1 MYKLKLCLRYLRT
14 RILLVFT
21 ALSITIG
28 VCVMIV
34 VNGVMAGF
42 SHEMRDRMH
51 GVLSDVT
58 LDSWSASGFPDAQMH
73 MDRIRK
79 VCGDKI
85 ASMTPLCQTQG
96 LVSFQLGQEW
106 IHQPVFIIGID
117 PNGENET
124 KDFGQYFQHPLNRQK
139 LSFDLR
145 EDGYEK
151 SSDPEHPR
159 MVLKDAGWKYRRNLA
174 PPIDVVREP
183 ITDPGSELDRINAQE
198 QTSQPQDAM
207 QTLPSLPPQDN
218 PAQDTPQPS
227 PQRQDVPQPE
237 TTDTTTP
244 LLDMPPLSEEEQYTT
259 PIPDVS
265 QTPAYQD
272 DSVPAPVSQDDGV
285 SDMPESIAPKEQTY
299 VPPAEQQDEE
309 LKAFPSPHNNDDPEA
324 VRTISGKKAVKVQAN
339 YPPASEAQA
348 GAPAD
353 GVVVIP
359 DLPADPHAENEAL
372 EREAAQQS
380 PLPLQAQPSALG
392 SSTDND
398 SVTAPQN
405 ADNSSSVS
413 DPFNQFRKPENV
425 RVFDPRKEQHTGL
438 IMGISLASIRTE
450 DGEEKF
456 FCWPG
461 KDVKL
466 TMASASMP
474 PKGITDN
481 FTVVDIY
488 ESKMSEFDSQFV
500 FIPLDAMQRLR
511 SMIDPISNK
520 TMVNSI
526 RIKLKDEK
534 DGPLVRDM
542 LKEEFNSPDRELYK
556 IQTWQDQRSN
566 LLAAVEMERSVMNV
580 LLFLIIAVCGFSI
593 MTIFLMIVS
602 EKVKDIGILRA
613 LGASSPGIMFVFLN
627 YGLMLGVVGSV
638 LGVVCG
644 LLFLDNINP
653 IADFLS
659 SITGRPVF
667 PPDIYYFYKIPT
679 CVEYQTIVWI
689 VIGTIAVTVLAS
701 VFPAWRA
708 ASMQPVE
715 SLRS

>member
-58 LDSWSASGFPDAQMH
+58 LDSWSASGFPDAQLH

-96 LVSFQLGQEW
+96 LVSFQIGQEW

-183 ITDPGSELDRINAQE
+183 ITDPVGELDRINSQE
-198 QTSQPQDAM
+198 QTSNPQDTM
-207 QTLPSLPPQDN
+207 PSLPGL
-218 PAQDTPQPS
+218 S
-227 PQRQDVPQPE
+227 PQGNPQPE
-237 TTDTTTP
+237 TAPSLPGLTP
-244 LLDMPPLSEEEQYTT
+244 MPEVEQNPVPDVP
-259 PIPDVS
+259 PIPTSPDAGFS
-265 QTPAYQD
+265 E
-272 DSVPAPVSQDDGV
+272 S
-285 SDMPESIAPKEQTY
+285 PESIAPKEQPP
-299 VPPAEQQDEE
+299 VPQADQQDEE
-309 LKAFPSPHNNDDPEA
+309 LKAFPSPHNSDDPEA
-324 VRTISGKKAVKVQAN
+324 VRSISGKNAVKVQAN
-339 YPPASEAQA
+339 YPPASEEQA

-353 GVVVIP
+353 NVVVIP
-359 DLPADPHAENEAL
+359 DLPSDPHAENEAL
-372 EREAAQQS
+372 EREAAQQQQ
-380 PLPLQAQPSALG
+380 PLPMQAQPSNLG
-392 SSTDND
+392 SMED
-398 SVTAPQN
+398 SEPQN
-405 ADNSSSVS
+405 DAGVS

-542 LKEEFNSPDRELYK
+542 LKKEFNSPDRELYK

-627 YGLMLGVVGSV
+627 YGLMLGIVGSV

-659 SITGRPVF
+659 SVTGRPVF

-679 CVEYQTIVWI
+679 CVELPTIVWI

>member
-14 RILLVFT
+14 RMLLAFT
-21 ALSITIG
+21 VLCIMIG
-28 VCVMIV
+28 VAVMIV

-58 LDSWSASGFPDAQMH
+58 LESWSASGFPDAQLH

-85 ASMTPLCQTQG
+85 ASMTPLCQSQG
-96 LVSFQLGQEW
+96 LVSFQIGQEW
-106 IHQPVFIIGID
+106 IHQPVYIIGID

-124 KDFGQYFQHPLNRQK
+124 KDFGQYFQHPLNREK
-139 LSFDLR
+139 LSFELR
-145 EDGYEK
+145 EDGYEQ

-159 MVLKDAGWKYRRNLA
+159 EQLRDAGWKYRRNLA
-174 PPIDVVREP
+174 PPPDVVREP
-183 ITDPGSELDRINAQE
+183 VTDPAAELERINAQQSPE
-198 QTSQPQDAM
+198 SQAIQQDS
-207 QTLPSLPPQDN
+207 LPSLPELPPEDN
-218 PAQDTPQPS
+218 
-227 PQRQDVPQPE
+227 PQPE
-237 TTDTTTP
+237 TQDT
-244 LLDMPPLSEEEQYTT
+244 LPPLPGLSPLPEEEQNPSSVPDSS
-259 PIPDVS
+259 PIPS
-265 QTPAYQD
+265 AQD
-272 DSVPAPVSQDDGV
+272 AGVPELPD
-285 SDMPESIAPKEQTY
+285 SIALKEQTP
-299 VPPAEQQDEE
+299 VPHAEQQDDE
-309 LKAFPSPHNNDDPEA
+309 LKAFPSPHNSDDPEA
-324 VRTISGKKAVKVQAN
+324 VRSISGKNAVRVQAN
-339 YPPASEAQA
+339 YPPVAQA

-353 GVVVIP
+353 GTV
-359 DLPADPHAENEAL
+359 DLPELPSDPHAENEAL
-372 EREAAQQS
+372 EREEMQQN
-380 PLPLQAQPSALG
+380 PLPLASQPSGFVSNIENDPVTPPQKDESG
-392 SSTDND
+392 SAIN
-398 SVTAPQN
+398 
-405 ADNSSSVS
+405 

-438 IMGISLASIRTE
+438 IMGISLASIRKV

-488 ESKMSEFDSQFV
+488 ESNMSEFDSQFV

-511 SMIDPISNK
+511 AMFDPISNK
-520 TMVNSI
+520 GMVNAI

-566 LLAAVEMERSVMNV
+566 LLSAVEMERSIMNV
-580 LLFLIIAVCGFSI
+580 LMFLIIAVCGFTI

-627 YGLMLGVVGSV
+627 YGLLLGVVGSV
-638 LGVVCG
+638 FGVIGG
-644 LLFLDNINP
+644 LIFLDNINP
-653 IADFLS
+653 IADCLS
-659 SITGRPVF
+659 SLTGRQVF

-679 CVEYQTIVWI
+679 CVEWQTIVWI
-689 VIGTIAVTVLAS
+689 VIGTITVTVLAS

-715 SLRS
+715 ALRS

>member
-58 LDSWSASGFPDAQMH
+58 LDSWSASGFPDAQLH
-73 MDRIRK
+73 MERIRK

-139 LSFDLR
+139 LSFELR

-183 ITDPGSELDRINAQE
+183 ITDPAGELDRINAQE
-198 QTSQPQDAM
+198 QASEPQDTM
-207 QTLPSLPPQDN
+207 PSLPGAPPQEN
-218 PAQDTPQPS
+218 S
-227 PQRQDVPQPE
+227 QPE
-237 TTDTTTP
+237 TSDTTP
-244 LLDMPPLSEEEQYTT
+244 SLPGLPPLSEDEQD
-259 PIPDVS
+259 PNPVPDV
-265 QTPAYQD
+265 P
-272 DSVPAPVSQDDGV
+272 SVPDIPPVPEIQGSDV
-285 SDMPESIAPKEQTY
+285 SEMPESIVPKEQAS
-299 VPPAEQQDEE
+299 VPPAEQDEE
-309 LKAFPSPHNNDDPEA
+309 LKAFPSPHNELDPEA

-339 YPPASEAQA
+339 YPPASDAQS

-359 DLPADPHAENEAL
+359 DLPSDPHAENEAL
-372 EREAAQQS
+372 EREAAQQT
-380 PLPLQAQPSALG
+380 PLPMQAQPSNLG
-392 SSTDND
+392 SDEESSPALTSQND
-398 SVTAPQN
+398 AG
-405 ADNSSSVS
+405 AS

-511 SMIDPISNK
+511 SMFDPISNK
-520 TMVNSI
+520 GMVNSI

-534 DGPLVRDM
+534 DGPMVRDL
-542 LKEEFNSPDRELYK
+542 LKKEFNSPDRELYK

-638 LGVVCG
+638 LGVICG

-659 SITGRPVF
+659 SVTGRPVF
-667 PPDIYYFYKIPT
+667 PPDIYYFYQIPT
-679 CVEYQTIVWI
+679 CVEIQTIVWI

-715 SLRS
+715 TLRS

>member
-1 MYKLKLCLRYLRT
+1 ML
-14 RILLVFT
+14 
-21 ALSITIG
+21 G
-28 VCVMIV
+28 VAVMIV

-58 LDSWSASGFPDAQMH
+58 LESWSASGFPDAQLH
-73 MDRIRK
+73 MERIRK

-85 ASMTPLCQTQG
+85 ASMTPLCQSQG
-96 LVSFQLGQEW
+96 LVSFQIGQEW
-106 IHQPVFIIGID
+106 IHQPVYVIGID

-124 KDFGQYFQHPLNRQK
+124 KDFGQYFQHPLNREK
-139 LSFDLR
+139 LSFELR
-145 EDGYEK
+145 EEGYEQ
-151 SSDPEHPR
+151 SSDPDHPR
-159 MVLKDAGWKYRRNLA
+159 MALKDAGWKYRRNLA

-183 ITDPGSELDRINAQE
+183 ITDPSEELERINSYNAPEEDANQ
-198 QTSQPQDAM
+198 QD
-207 QTLPSLPPQDN
+207 SLPG
-218 PAQDTPQPS
+218 APS
-227 PQRQDVPQPE
+227 QENPQPE
-237 TTDTTTP
+237 TQETMPSLPGLSP
-244 LLDMPPLSEEEQYTT
+244 LPEEEQNPVPDVP
-259 PIPDVS
+259 PIPAAQGSGASVS
-265 QTPAYQD
+265 PD
-272 DSVPAPVSQDDGV
+272 
-285 SDMPESIAPKEQTY
+285 SIAPIEQM
-299 VPPAEQQDEE
+299 PSPRIDQQDDE
-309 LKAFPSPHNNDDPEA
+309 LKAFPSPHNADEPEA
-324 VRTISGKKAVKVQAN
+324 VRKISGKNAVKVQAN
-339 YPPASEAQA
+339 YPPAAEAQA
-348 GAPAD
+348 GNPAD
-353 GVVVIP
+353 GTV
-359 DLPADPHAENEAL
+359 DLPELPSDPHAENEAL
-372 EREAAQQS
+372 EHEQTQQQK
-380 PLPLQAQPSALG
+380 PLPMASQPSDFVSNIENDPMTPPQTDESG
-392 SSTDND
+392 SAIN
-398 SVTAPQN
+398 
-405 ADNSSSVS
+405 

-425 RVFDPRKEQHTGL
+425 HVFDPRKEQHTGM
-438 IMGISLASIRTE
+438 IMGISLASIRKG

-511 SMIDPISNK
+511 AMFDPISNK
-520 TMVNSI
+520 GMVNAI

-534 DGPLVRDM
+534 DGPMVRDL
-542 LKEEFNSPDRELYK
+542 LKEEFNSPDREMYK

-566 LLAAVEMERSVMNV
+566 LLSAVEMERSVMNV

-627 YGLMLGVVGSV
+627 YGLMLGIVGSI
-638 LGVVCG
+638 LGVVVG
-644 LLFLDNINP
+644 LIFLDNINP
-653 IADFLS
+653 IADCLS
-659 SITGRPVF
+659 SLTGRQIF
-667 PPDIYYFYKIPT
+667 PPDIYYFYQIPT
-679 CVEYQTIVWI
+679 CVEIQTIVWI

-701 VFPAWRA
+701 MFPAWRA

-715 SLRS
+715 TLRS

>member
-1 MYKLKLCLRYLRT
+1 
-14 RILLVFT
+14 
-21 ALSITIG
+21 
-28 VCVMIV
+28 MIV

-58 LDSWSASGFPDAQMH
+58 LESWSASGFPDAQLH
-73 MDRIRK
+73 MERIRK

-85 ASMTPLCQTQG
+85 ASMTPLCQSQG
-96 LVSFQLGQEW
+96 LVSFQIGQEW
-106 IHQPVFIIGID
+106 IHQPVYVIGID

-124 KDFGQYFQHPLNRQK
+124 KDFGQYFQHPLNREK
-139 LSFDLR
+139 LSFELR
-145 EDGYEK
+145 EEGYEQ
-151 SSDPEHPR
+151 SSDPDHPR
-159 MVLKDAGWKYRRNLA
+159 MALKDAGWKYRRNLA

-183 ITDPGSELDRINAQE
+183 ITDPSEELERINSYNAPEEDANQ
-198 QTSQPQDAM
+198 QD
-207 QTLPSLPPQDN
+207 SLPG
-218 PAQDTPQPS
+218 APS
-227 PQRQDVPQPE
+227 QENPQPE
-237 TTDTTTP
+237 TQETMPSLPGLSP
-244 LLDMPPLSEEEQYTT
+244 LPEEEQNPVPDVP
-259 PIPDVS
+259 PIPAAQGSGASVS
-265 QTPAYQD
+265 PD
-272 DSVPAPVSQDDGV
+272 
-285 SDMPESIAPKEQTY
+285 SIAPIEQM
-299 VPPAEQQDEE
+299 PSPRIDQQDDE
-309 LKAFPSPHNNDDPEA
+309 LKAFPSPHNADEPEA
-324 VRTISGKKAVKVQAN
+324 VRKISGKNAVKVQAN
-339 YPPASEAQA
+339 YPPAAEAQA
-348 GAPAD
+348 GNPAD
-353 GVVVIP
+353 GTV
-359 DLPADPHAENEAL
+359 DLPELPSDPHAENEAL
-372 EREAAQQS
+372 EHEQTQQQK
-380 PLPLQAQPSALG
+380 PLPMASQPSDFVSNIENDPMTPPQTDESG
-392 SSTDND
+392 SAIN
-398 SVTAPQN
+398 
-405 ADNSSSVS
+405 

-425 RVFDPRKEQHTGL
+425 HVFDPRKEQHTGM
-438 IMGISLASIRTE
+438 IMGISLASIRKG

-511 SMIDPISNK
+511 AMFDPISNK
-520 TMVNSI
+520 GMVNAI

-534 DGPLVRDM
+534 DGPMVRDL
-542 LKEEFNSPDRELYK
+542 LKEEFNSPDREMYK

-627 YGLMLGVVGSV
+627 YGLMLGIVGSI
-638 LGVVCG
+638 LGVVVG
-644 LLFLDNINP
+644 LIFLDNINP
-653 IADFLS
+653 IADCLS
-659 SITGRPVF
+659 SLTGRQIF
-667 PPDIYYFYKIPT
+667 PPDIYYFYQIPT
-679 CVEYQTIVWI
+679 CVEIQTIVWI

-701 VFPAWRA
+701 MFPAWRA

-715 SLRS
+715 TLRS

>member
-1 MYKLKLCLRYLRT
+1 
-14 RILLVFT
+14 
-21 ALSITIG
+21 
-28 VCVMIV
+28 
-34 VNGVMAGF
+34 
-42 SHEMRDRMH
+42 
-51 GVLSDVT
+51 
-58 LDSWSASGFPDAQMH
+58 
-73 MDRIRK
+73 
-79 VCGDKI
+79 
-85 ASMTPLCQTQG
+85 
-96 LVSFQLGQEW
+96 
-106 IHQPVFIIGID
+106 
-117 PNGENET
+117 
-124 KDFGQYFQHPLNRQK
+124 
-139 LSFDLR
+139 
-145 EDGYEK
+145 
-151 SSDPEHPR
+151 
-159 MVLKDAGWKYRRNLA
+159 
-174 PPIDVVREP
+174 
-183 ITDPGSELDRINAQE
+183 
-198 QTSQPQDAM
+198 
-207 QTLPSLPPQDN
+207 
-218 PAQDTPQPS
+218 
-227 PQRQDVPQPE
+227 
-237 TTDTTTP
+237 
-244 LLDMPPLSEEEQYTT
+244 
-259 PIPDVS
+259 
-265 QTPAYQD
+265 
-272 DSVPAPVSQDDGV
+272 
-285 SDMPESIAPKEQTY
+285 
-299 VPPAEQQDEE
+299 
-309 LKAFPSPHNNDDPEA
+309 PEA

-359 DLPADPHAENEAL
+359 YLPADPHAENEAL

>member
-14 RILLVFT
+14 RMLLAFT
-21 ALSITIG
+21 VLCIMIG
-28 VCVMIV
+28 VAVMIV

-58 LDSWSASGFPDAQMH
+58 LESWSASGFPDAQLH
-73 MDRIRK
+73 MERIRK

-85 ASMTPLCQTQG
+85 VSMTPLCQSQG
-96 LVSFQLGQEW
+96 LVSFQVGQEW
-106 IHQPVFIIGID
+106 IHQPVYVIGID

-139 LSFDLR
+139 LSFELR
-145 EDGYEK
+145 EDGYEQ
-151 SSDPEHPR
+151 SSDPNHPR
-159 MVLKDAGWKYRRNLA
+159 MALKDAGWKYRRNLA
-174 PPIDVVREP
+174 PPPDVMREP
-183 ITDPGSELDRINAQE
+183 ITDPAAELERINAQ
-198 QTSQPQDAM
+198 QTPEDQANHQDSLPS
-207 QTLPSLPPQDN
+207 LPSLPPEDN
-218 PAQDTPQPS
+218 PQPAPQDT
-227 PQRQDVPQPE
+227 
-237 TTDTTTP
+237 
-244 LLDMPPLSEEEQYTT
+244 MPDLPGLAPLSDEEQT
-259 PIPDVS
+259 PVSDVS
-265 QTPAYQD
+265 PTPSAQNTVAT
-272 DSVPAPVSQDDGV
+272 DS
-285 SDMPESIAPKEQTY
+285 PESIAPKEQTP
-299 VPPAEQQDEE
+299 VPQAEHQDEE
-309 LKAFPSPHNNDDPEA
+309 LKAFPSPHNADEPEA
-324 VRTISGKKAVKVQAN
+324 VRNISGKNAVKVQAN
-339 YPPASEAQA
+339 YPPATEAQA
-348 GAPAD
+348 GNPAD
-353 GVVVIP
+353 GTV
-359 DLPADPHAENEAL
+359 DLPELPSDPHAENEAL
-372 EREAAQQS
+372 EREAAQQN
-380 PLPLQAQPSALG
+380 PLPLASQPSGFVSNIENDPVTPPQKDESG
-392 SSTDND
+392 SAIN
-398 SVTAPQN
+398 
-405 ADNSSSVS
+405 
-413 DPFNQFRKPENV
+413 DPFNQFRQPENV
-425 RVFDPRKEQHTGL
+425 RVFDPRKEQHTGM
-438 IMGISLASIRTE
+438 IMGISLASIRKL

-511 SMIDPISNK
+511 AMFDPISNK
-520 TMVNSI
+520 GMVNAI

-534 DGPLVRDM
+534 DGPMVRDM
-542 LKEEFNSPDRELYK
+542 LKEEFNSPDREMYK

-638 LGVVCG
+638 LGVIGG

-653 IADFLS
+653 IADGLS
-659 SITGRPVF
+659 YVTGHPVF

-679 CVEYQTIVWI
+679 CVEWQTIVWI

-715 SLRS
+715 TLRS

>member
-14 RILLVFT
+14 RKLLAFT
-21 ALSITIG
+21 VLCIVIG
-28 VCVMIV
+28 VGVMIV
-34 VNGVMAGF
+34 DNGVMAGF

-58 LDSWSASGFPDAQMH
+58 LESWSASGFPDAQLH
-73 MDRIRK
+73 MERIRK

-85 ASMTPLCQTQG
+85 ASMTPLCQSQG
-96 LVSFQLGQEW
+96 LVSFQIGQEW
-106 IHQPVFIIGID
+106 IHQPVYVIGID

-139 LSFDLR
+139 LSFELR
-145 EDGYEK
+145 EDGYEQ

-159 MVLKDAGWKYRRNLA
+159 EQLRDAGWKYRRNLA
-174 PPIDVVREP
+174 PPLDVAREP
-183 ITDPGSELDRINAQE
+183 VSDPAEELDRINAQE
-198 QTSQPQDAM
+198 QTSPQQDA
-207 QTLPSLPPQDN
+207 LPGLPELPPLDN
-218 PAQDTPQPS
+218 S
-227 PQRQDVPQPE
+227 QPE
-237 TTDTTTP
+237 TDKIDP
-244 LLDMPPLSEEEQYTT
+244 LLPNLPPLTEEEQVSTPVPDVP
-259 PIPDVS
+259 PIP
-265 QTPAYQD
+265 A
-272 DSVPAPVSQDDGV
+272 APDAGV
-285 SDMPESIAPKEQTY
+285 SEFPDSIAPKEQAP
-299 VPPAEQQDEE
+299 VPQAEQHDDE
-309 LKAFPSPHNNDDPEA
+309 LKAFPSPHSDDDPEA
-324 VRTISGKKAVKVQAN
+324 VRSISGKSAVKVQAN
-339 YPPASEAQA
+339 YPPATEAQA
-348 GAPAD
+348 GNPAD
-353 GVVVIP
+353 GTV
-359 DLPADPHAENEAL
+359 DLPELPSDPHAENEAL
-372 EREAAQQS
+372 ERETAQQN
-380 PLPLQAQPSALG
+380 PLPLASQPSG
-392 SSTDND
+392 FVSNIEND
-398 SVTAPQN
+398 PITAPQKDESGSAIN
-405 ADNSSSVS
+405 

-425 RVFDPRKEQHTGL
+425 HVFDPRKEQHTGM
-438 IMGISLASIRTE
+438 IMGISLASIRKG

-488 ESKMSEFDSQFV
+488 ESNMSEFDSQFV

-511 SMIDPISNK
+511 AMFDPISNK
-520 TMVNSI
+520 GMVNAI

-534 DGPLVRDM
+534 DGPMVRDM

-566 LLAAVEMERSVMNV
+566 LLSAVEMERSIMNV
-580 LLFLIIAVCGFSI
+580 LMFLIIAVCGFTI

-627 YGLMLGVVGSV
+627 YGLLLGIVGSV
-638 LGVVCG
+638 FGVIAG
-644 LLFLDNINP
+644 LIFLDHINP
-653 IADFLS
+653 IADCLS
-659 SITGRPVF
+659 SLTGRPVF

-679 CVEYQTIVWI
+679 CVEWQTIVWI
-689 VIGTIAVTVLAS
+689 VIGTITVTVLAS

-715 SLRS
+715 ALRS